1 AAVVFALAAGYGIS
15 RLGANDDI
23 RLLQNP
29 PKHLIDD
36 QIKLSKLLDAPT
48 PVQYFLVRGTSDE
61 MVLQREEALKAK
73 LDKLIAAGGITGY
86 QAVSNWVPSA
96 RAQAERRALI
106 EQKLLADDGPLRGL
120 ARQTGEDAQWIAATR
135 AGLLAAGAPLTPDDF
150 LKSPASEPSRH
161 LWLGETGGVHASIVA
176 LRGLGRAAVPEVM
189 RAAEGLQ
196 GVQWVDKVAEISS
209 VLGRYRENMSWVVLG
224 AYVLVFAML
233 FPRYRGRTWRVLAP
247 TALAS
252 VATLAVLGFASQNLQ
267 LFHVLA
273 LLLLLG
279 VGVDYGIFM
288 QERPDNRGG
297 AAWLAVGMSAS
308 NTFLSFGLLGLS
320 KTPALQAFGLTML
333 LGIALAWLI
342 VPCFGTIKESKHD

>member
-1 AAVVFALAAGYGIS
+1 
-15 RLGANDDI
+15 
-23 RLLQNP
+23 
-29 PKHLIDD
+29 
-36 QIKLSKLLDAPT
+36 
-48 PVQYFLVRGTSDE
+48 
-61 MVLQREEALKAK
+61 
-73 LDKLIAAGGITGY
+73 
-86 QAVSNWVPSA
+86 
-96 RAQAERRALI
+96 
-106 EQKLLADDGPLRGL
+106 
-120 ARQTGEDAQWIAATR
+120 
-135 AGLLAAGAPLTPDDF
+135 
-150 LKSPASEPSRH
+150 
-161 LWLGETGGVHASIVA
+161 
-176 LRGLGRAAVPEVM
+176 M
-189 RAAEGLQ
+189 RAADGLH

-224 AYVLVFAML
+224 AYALVFAML

-252 VATLAVLGFASQNLQ
+252 VATLAILGFASQNLQ

-288 QERPDNRGG
+288 QERTDNRGN
-297 AAWLAVGMSAS
+297 AAWLAVGMSAA

-342 VPCFGTIKESKHD
+342 VPCFGTIKESKHDCCLLYTSPSPRDRG